1 MKYRIEYTEKLGTEF
16 EIEVPDTVPPRSVRD
31 YVDRHWDE
39 LIEPD
44 IQTSE
49 LEVLESGLYIR
60 YA

>member
-16 EIEVPDTVPPRSVRD
+16 EIEIPDTVPPRSVRD

-49 LEVLESGLYIR
+49 LETLGSDLDIQP
-60 YA
+60 A